1 MGTEADQLG
10 HPINAADSTQRLASR
25 DADPFEQALEGVLL
39 VAEVADEAEELKFDT
54 AADLSVSWCQR
65 GADHAGP
72 RMLAAQAVREL
83 DLPGG
88 HGAGWIGLEASAMR
102 TVRRHLLGERGLDR
116 DQLYTRGYWKIGVAD
131 HPDHDTGED

>member
-1 MGTEADQLG
+1 
-10 HPINAADSTQRLASR
+10 
-25 DADPFEQALEGVLL
+25 
-39 VAEVADEAEELKFDT
+39 
-54 AADLSVSWCQR
+54 
-65 GADHAGP
+65 
-72 RMLAAQAVREL
+72 MLAAQAVREL

-88 HGAGWIGLEASAMR
+88 HGASWIGLEASAMR

>member
-1 MGTEADQLG
+1 MTPPAD
-10 HPINAADSTQRLASR
+10 AR
-25 DADPFEQALEGVLL
+25 VLL

-54 AADLSVSWCQR
+54 DADLSVTWRHR

-72 RMLAAQAVREL
+72 RTLAAQAVSEL

-88 HGAGWIGLEASAMR
+88 RGAWWIGLEASAMR

-116 DQLYTRGYWKIGVAD
+116 EQLHTRGYWKIGVAD